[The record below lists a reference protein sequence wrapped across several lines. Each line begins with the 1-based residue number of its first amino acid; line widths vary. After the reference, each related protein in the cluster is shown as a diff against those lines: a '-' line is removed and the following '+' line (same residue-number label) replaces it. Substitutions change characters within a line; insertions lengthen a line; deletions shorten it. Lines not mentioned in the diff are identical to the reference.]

1 MTVPR
6 IFPAILLFGPGTAIL
21 PSRPASAP
29 LARAAGGQGRRSRR
43 AWARFTLDRS
53 EHAGSA
59 SPVSGVAAVWLME
72 EFTMYV
78 LTLVATCG
86 LAARAVLFVP
96 LSGAPPCASA
106 TPVLRGDGHG
116 AVAVWQPDIAAAA
129 HRFDIPEAWIAAVMG
144 AESGGQAT
152 SDGRP
157 IRSPAG
163 AMGLMQVMPQ
173 TYAALRAR
181 YGLGADPYAPRDNIL
196 AGAAYLRD
204 LLDRYGVP
212 WFLAAYNA
220 GPVRLDAFLH
230 TGRALPVETQR
241 YLAALA
247 PQIDVTSGALRAA
260 VVATESSTKSAP
272 EAPVRSPSDAISA
285 GLFATLVVHPEAYP
299 ARTVPPIVRPSQ
311 APMAAPPEVTGG
323 SATAGLEPRS
333 VSESALN
340 ARGKSALFVAL
351 Q

>member
-1 MTVPR
+1 M
-6 IFPAILLFGPGTAIL
+6 
-21 PSRPASAP
+21 
-29 LARAAGGQGRRSRR
+29 
-43 AWARFTLDRS
+43 D
-53 EHAGSA
+53 
-59 SPVSGVAAVWLME
+59 
-72 EFTMYV
+72 V

-86 LAARAVLFVP
+86 LTAHAALFVP
-96 LSGAPPCASA
+96 LGSAPACASA
-106 TPVLRGDGHG
+106 TPVFRGGRHG

-129 HRFDIPEAWIAAVMG
+129 HRFDIPQAWIAAVMQ
-144 AESGGQAT
+144 AESDGQAT
-152 SDGRP
+152 VDGEP

-196 AGAAYLRD
+196 AGAAYLRE

-220 GPVRLDAFLH
+220 GPARLDAFLH
-230 TGRALPVETQR
+230 TGRVLPVETQR

-260 VVATESSTKSAP
+260 VVATESSTKPASGP
-272 EAPVRSPSDAISA
+272 PVRSPSDALSA
-285 GLFATLVVHPEAYP
+285 GLFVTVVVHPEVSP

>member
-1 MTVPR
+1 
-6 IFPAILLFGPGTAIL
+6 
-21 PSRPASAP
+21 
-29 LARAAGGQGRRSRR
+29 
-43 AWARFTLDRS
+43 
-53 EHAGSA
+53 
-59 SPVSGVAAVWLME
+59 ME
-72 EFTMYV
+72 GFTMDV

-86 LAARAVLFVP
+86 LAVRAALFVP
-96 LSGAPPCASA
+96 LGSAPTCASA
-106 TPVLRGDGHG
+106 TPVLRGDGHE

-129 HRFDIPEAWIAAVMG
+129 HRFDIPEAWIAAVMR

-152 SDGRP
+152 MDGEP

-196 AGAAYLRD
+196 AGAAYLRE

-220 GPVRLDAFLH
+220 GPARLDAFLR
-230 TGRALPVETQR
+230 TGRALPAETQR

-247 PQIDVTSGALRAA
+247 PQIGGTSGALQAA
-260 VVATESSTKSAP
+260 VGTTGLSTKPAS
-272 EAPVRSPSDAISA
+272 EAALPGPSDAISA
-285 GLFATLVVHPEAYP
+285 DLFATVVVNPEASP
-299 ARTVPPIVRPSQ
+299 MRTVPPIVRPSQ
-311 APMAAPPEVTGG
+311 APMSAPTEVTGR
-323 SATAGLEPRS
+323 SAAVELEPRS
-333 VSESALN
+333 LSGSALDV
-340 ARGKSALFVAL
+340 RGNGALFVAL

>member
-1 MTVPR
+1 M
-6 IFPAILLFGPGTAIL
+6 
-21 PSRPASAP
+21 
-29 LARAAGGQGRRSRR
+29 
-43 AWARFTLDRS
+43 D
-53 EHAGSA
+53 
-59 SPVSGVAAVWLME
+59 
-72 EFTMYV
+72 V

-86 LAARAVLFVP
+86 LAARAALFVP
-96 LSGAPPCASA
+96 LSGAPVCASA
-106 TPVLRGDGHG
+106 APLLRGDGHQ

-129 HRFDIPEAWIAAVMG
+129 LRFDIPEAWIAAVMG
-144 AESGGQAT
+144 AESGGLAT
-152 SDGRP
+152 MDGEP
-157 IRSPAG
+157 IRSPAV

-196 AGAAYLRD
+196 AGAAYLRE

-220 GPVRLDAFLH
+220 GPARLDAFLH

-247 PQIDVTSGALRAA
+247 PQIDGTLSALQAA
-260 VVATESSTKSAP
+260 AATTVSSRGSAP
-272 EAPVRSPSDAISA
+272 EPPVPGPSDGISA
-285 GLFATLVVHPEAYP
+285 GLFATVVVHPEASP

-311 APMAAPPEVTGG
+311 APMSAPTEVTGR
-323 SATAGLEPRS
+323 SAAVELEPRS
-333 VSESALN
+333 VSGSALDMHGN
-340 ARGKSALFVAL
+340 GALFVVL